1 MDGCERWIPDFDED
15 FPLATKWQSALSLSP
30 SLDRITVFSW
40 ILRPFSKKGNAI
52 IRMWNRGEGS
62 SLAGLELVRRRNE
75 TCSSRRSLESRGVI
89 ETRHALSIDLSNE
102 SWISVPVSVCWREK
116 VRLKVYL
123 TMPGDNLH
131 RCYPPRRI
139 GKSLLN
145 DQRLGKLYSFL
156 HFSTRS
162 SLRGTLLTV
171 PLSAF
176 SLQLAALAEIRKVI
190 RVFTHASSHRSFL
203 RPVYQV
209 FTHEFLSFLSNA
221 NYYIY
226 FIC

>member
-1 MDGCERWIPDFDED
+1 MRTLNPRFRRRFSPGNKVAEC
-15 FPLATKWQSALSLSP
+15 SLSLSP

-209 FTHEFLSFLSNA
+209 FTHEFLFFLSNA

>member
-1 MDGCERWIPDFDED
+1 
-15 FPLATKWQSALSLSP
+15 
-30 SLDRITVFSW
+30 
-40 ILRPFSKKGNAI
+40 
-52 IRMWNRGEGS
+52 
-62 SLAGLELVRRRNE
+62 
-75 TCSSRRSLESRGVI
+75 
-89 ETRHALSIDLSNE
+89 
-102 SWISVPVSVCWREK
+102 
-116 VRLKVYL
+116 
-123 TMPGDNLH
+123 MPGDNLH

-190 RVFTHASSHRSFL
+190 RVFTHASSPRSFL

-209 FTHEFLSFLSNA
+209 FTHEFLFFSLKRELLHLFYMLVRINSIEIHLQTSHVSLLTIVPIEHTRFRSTIPRTGRQLGNLSSSNGKSI
-221 NYYIY
+221 NVSSSHEVKEQPVRIH
-226 FIC
+226 